1 MNPFNSE
8 HLPDDQLPPARR
20 RRARRLLAPLNADE
34 KTDFLDVVAHRA
46 SPSFDFFLFSL
57 LSGAILSF
65 GLVYDAPSLLVL
77 GAILAPLMAPVV
89 GLSLGTVTGSI
100 RFFFRSLAG
109 LFIGSLLVF
118 AIACLA
124 GYLIRPWLSLALPQ
138 AHLHAQLSW
147 FDFLVLAIGSIL
159 TAAGMA
165 RHERGAGV
173 PSVALAYEL
182 YLPLAS
188 AGIGLTSGI
197 PFLWPDGL
205 VVFALY
211 LSWAALLGALTFAV
225 VGFRPLTLFGYTLG
239 GVVILVGVI
248 LLIGITGAGAA
259 FGAQVAL
266 PTAVPTATPTVTLTV
281 TPSLTPVPPTATAT
295 LTATPT
301 DTPTPTRTPT
311 PTPTPVFAAIDA
323 GPEGGGFLRSGPSF
337 QADSLALLANGDVVQ
352 VLPDEPVSEGGAVWI
367 HVIGPGGEKGWIVQ
381 VLLATPTPESD

>member
-8 HLPDDQLPPARR
+8 HIPDDQLPPARR

-57 LSGAILSF
+57 LSGAILGF
-65 GLVYDAPSLLVL
+65 GLIYDAPSLLVL

-100 RFFFRSLAG
+100 RFFFRSLVG

-118 AIACLA
+118 GMGALA
-124 GYLIRPWLSLALPQ
+124 GYLARPWLPLELPQ

-159 TAAGMA
+159 TASAMA
-165 RHERGAGV
+165 RHERAAGV

-205 VVFALY
+205 VVFALH
-211 LSWAALLGALTFAV
+211 LSWAALLGALTFVIA
-225 VGFRPLTLFGYTLG
+225 GFRPLTLFGYTLSG
-239 GVVILVGVI
+239 AVLLVGVI

-266 PTAVPTATPTVTLTV
+266 PTAIPTATPTATLTP
-281 TPSLTPVPPTATAT
+281 TPTLTPVPPTATPT
-295 LTATPT
+295 LTVTPT
-301 DTPTPTRTPT
+301 ETPTPTRTLT
-311 PTPTPVFAAIDA
+311 PSPTPVFAVIEA
-323 GPEGGGFLRSGPSF
+323 GKEGGGFLRSGPSF

-352 VLPDEPVSEGGAVWI
+352 VLPDNPVSEGGATWI
-367 HVIGPGGEKGWIVQ
+367 HVIGPGGEHGWVVQ
-381 VLLATPTPESD
+381 SLLVTPTSEPD